1 MLNFLYCIDE
11 NYNKQFETSVFSLL
25 ENVSEKIK
33 IYVIHKDPDL
43 LRVSQ
48 IILTHKNLDELTIV
62 KFQHPGIDF
71 PNLENTHVSEATYY
85 RLFLQ
90 EYIPVS
96 TKFIMY
102 MDADIVCINDPT
114 SSIKK
119 EINNLTISD
128 KVISVKS
135 EKIFDEYVDETIE
148 RLQLTQRNYFNA
160 GVMLIDLNKWFN
172 ENLSLKL
179 TNHLDSI
186 RKRIKYWDQDVLNSY
201 FDGQFIELSEFLNFK
216 LLLNYENLHID
227 LVKNSDSDSKI
238 KFIHYTGKY
247 KPWTVKG
254 ALNVNTFFY
263 HKYYAEL
270 FKSIYH
276 IKDSR
281 KLNSLK
287 ELTHA
292 LLGGSFFKSKYP
304 IKLLQ
309 EITKSFFN

>member
-33 IYVIHKDPDL
+33 IYVIHKDPNL

-48 IILTHKNLDELTIV
+48 IILTHKNLDELSIV
-62 KFQHPGIDF
+62 KFQNQGINF

-90 EYIPVS
+90 EYVPES
-96 TKFIMY
+96 AKFIMY

-114 SSIKK
+114 DYVKQ
-119 EINNLTISD
+119 EINNLTNSD

-135 EKIFDEYVDETIE
+135 EKIFDEYVDETLE
-148 RLQLTQRNYFNA
+148 RLKLTQRNYFNA

-179 TNHLDSI
+179 TTHMDSI
-186 RKRIKYWDQDVLNSY
+186 RNRIKYWDQDVLNSY

-216 LLLNYENLHID
+216 LLLNYENLHVD
-227 LVKNSDSDSKI
+227 LVKNSDSDI
-238 KFIHYTGKY
+238 VFIHYTGKY

-254 ALNVNTFFY
+254 ALNVNTFYY
-263 HKYYAEL
+263 HKYYTKL

-281 KLNSLK
+281 KLNSLR
-287 ELTHA
+287 EVTYA
-292 LLGGSFFKSKYP
+292 LLRGSFFRSKYP
-304 IKLLQ
+304 FKLLQ
-309 EITKSFFN
+309 EIIKSFFN

>member
-33 IYVIHKDPDL
+33 IYVIHKNPNL

-48 IILTHKNLDELTIV
+48 IISNHKNLDELSII
-62 KFQHPGIDF
+62 KFQNPGINF

-90 EYIPVS
+90 EYIPES
-96 TKFIMY
+96 EKFIMY

-114 SSIKK
+114 DSIKK

-135 EKIFDEYVDETIE
+135 EKIFDEYVDETLE
-148 RLQLTQRNYFNA
+148 RLKLTQRNYFNA
-160 GVMLIDLNKWFN
+160 GVMLIDLNKWFK

-179 TNHLDSI
+179 TAHIDSI
-186 RKRIKYWDQDVLNSY
+186 RNRIKYWDQDVLNSY

-216 LLLNYENLHID
+216 LLLNYENLHVD
-227 LVKNSDSDSKI
+227 LVKNSNSNI
-238 KFIHYTGKY
+238 MFIHYTGKY

-254 ALNVNTFFY
+254 ALNVNTFYY
-263 HKYYAEL
+263 HKYYTEL

-281 KLNSLK
+281 KLNSLR
-287 ELTHA
+287 ELTYA
-292 LLGGSFFKSKYP
+292 LLRGSFFRSKYP

-309 EITKSFFN
+309 EIIKSFFN